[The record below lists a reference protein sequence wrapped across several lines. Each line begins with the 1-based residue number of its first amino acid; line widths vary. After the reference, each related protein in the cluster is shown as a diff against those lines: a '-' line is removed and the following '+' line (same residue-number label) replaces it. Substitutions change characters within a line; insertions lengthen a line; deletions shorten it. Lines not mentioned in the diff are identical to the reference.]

1 MCLPSQCMDSLKGCT
16 ITLRVS
22 DMLSVVIVFTC
33 QMDRVTRSTVV
44 EYRHATKY
52 KEMKSSCKDT

>member
-1 MCLPSQCMDSLKGCT
+1 MDSLKGCT
-16 ITLRVS
+16 ITLRGS

-33 QMDRVTRSTVV
+33 QMDCVSSSTVV
-44 EYRHATKY
+44 EYRHTTKY